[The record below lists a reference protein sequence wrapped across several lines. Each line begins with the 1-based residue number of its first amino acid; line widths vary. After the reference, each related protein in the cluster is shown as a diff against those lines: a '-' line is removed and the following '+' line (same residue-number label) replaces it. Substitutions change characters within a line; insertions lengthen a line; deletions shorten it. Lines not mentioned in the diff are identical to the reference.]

1 MVITAVYLDEMY
13 GKYLEED
20 NRTASEK
27 IKDSYSDLWK
37 CFDDYISAISEEYF
51 KNGFR
56 YALEQTKKN
65 APECGNT
72 EGQKQA

>member
-37 CFDDYISAISEEYF
+37 CFD
-51 KNGFR
+51 
-56 YALEQTKKN
+56 
-65 APECGNT
+65 
-72 EGQKQA
+72 GQRLDSR